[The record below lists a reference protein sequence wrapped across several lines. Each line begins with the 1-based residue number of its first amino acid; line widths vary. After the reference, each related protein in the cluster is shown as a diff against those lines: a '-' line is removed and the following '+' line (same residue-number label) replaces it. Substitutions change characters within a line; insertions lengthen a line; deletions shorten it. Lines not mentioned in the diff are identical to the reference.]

1 MALKDAMENLEAERD
16 KIHLKSKEAH
26 AAMLE
31 KEVQIGEKLRHEL
44 SSIRESSE
52 SKEKQ
57 LNDEVM
63 FISLEK
69 ETGWKKEIV

>member
-31 KEVQIGEKLRHEL
+31 KEVQIGEKLRQEL

-57 LNDEVM
+57 LNDEV
-63 FISLEK
+63 K
-69 ETGWKKEIV
+69 

>member
-31 KEVQIGEKLRHEL
+31 KEVQIGEKLRQEL

-57 LNDEVM
+57 LNDEVR